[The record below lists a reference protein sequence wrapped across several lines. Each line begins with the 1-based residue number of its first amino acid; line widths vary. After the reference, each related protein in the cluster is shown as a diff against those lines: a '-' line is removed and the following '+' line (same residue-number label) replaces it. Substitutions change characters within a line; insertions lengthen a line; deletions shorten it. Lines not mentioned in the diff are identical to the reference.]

1 MMSRDTLLPWAA
13 AAGIAAAAVLP
24 TAPRAASSRSRAAVA
39 VQELEAVRR
48 DAETLADSDQGPAP
62 AGPSEGLAARLTAC
76 LRSCSLPTGMLSG
89 VMPEPDSPTSTSK
102 SAIVRRRARVSLEGP
117 SLPQIG
123 HFLAA
128 WRRQTPEWCVSS
140 IDLAPVAG
148 PTGTGADTPLRVQ
161 MMIESLTL
169 RTESSQP

>member
-1 MMSRDTLLPWAA
+1 MMSRDTLVPWAV
-13 AAGIAAAAVLP
+13 AAGIAAVAVVPAAL
-24 TAPRAASSRSRAAVA
+24 RAASSRSRAAVA

-48 DAETLADSDQGPAP
+48 DADTLADSDQWPAP

-89 VMPEPDSPTSTSK
+89 VTPEPDSPTSASK

-117 SLPQIG
+117 SLPQFG
-123 HFLAA
+123 HFLAE
-128 WRRQTPEWCVSS
+128 WRRQTPEWYVSAV
-140 IDLAPVAG
+140 DLAPMAG
-148 PTGTGADTPLRVQ
+148 PKGSGVDTPLRVQ
-161 MMIESLTL
+161 MTIESLTL